1 MSLSLNDGGRYFK
14 CEDSFLRPPGS
25 LTLCVGLGETAVQV
39 ESRGN
44 FYQRLEGTLGR
55 RAMTVEHCRVHV
67 LSEASTDGTG
77 RSQAE
82 ISREGKAGR
91 FLCGG

>member
-1 MSLSLNDGGRYFK
+1 MSLNDGGRYFK
-14 CEDSFLRPPGS
+14 REDSFLS
-25 LTLCVGLGETAVQV
+25 LSLRVGLGETAVQV

-44 FYQRLEGTLGR
+44 FYQRLEGTLSR